1 MLLVKQ
7 HIERDGSGYVT
18 LRPQEDEDM
27 WHAYNLIQEVRAIGS
42 MQLFA
47 LYHQLTSPCSSLP
60 HRATSYEAQ
69 QSGAFD
75 RSPLLLTL
83 SLIAYNSR
91 VTTESS
97 TGSTSSH
104 RVHLKLTIIV
114 SKVLYSA
121 LAQSEQPSASSST
134 PSASGSTTP
143 TTESLTTAPTTGAAS
158 STAGT
163 ATLHVSGKV
172 SSENL
177 HVKKGAFHTLDLEV
191 GRDFTIIK
199 QEGEWDSIARERIRE
214 VTEPGRGAEV
224 GAIVCG
230 EGELDKRS
238 RLRI

>member
-1 MLLVKQ
+1 M
-7 HIERDGSGYVT
+7 
-18 LRPQEDEDM
+18 
-27 WHAYNLIQEVRAIGS
+27 
-42 MQLFA
+42 
-47 LYHQLTSPCSSLP
+47 
-60 HRATSYEAQ
+60 
-69 QSGAFD
+69 
-75 RSPLLLTL
+75 
-83 SLIAYNSR
+83 
-91 VTTESS
+91 TTESS

-104 RVHLKLTIIV
+104 RVHLKLTIVV

-121 LAQSEQPSASSST
+121 LAQASDAAPGTPGASGAST
-134 PSASGSTTP
+134 P
-143 TTESLTTAPTTGAAS
+143 TESLTTAPTTGTSS

-172 SSENL
+172 SSENQ

-230 EGELDKRS
+230 EGESSFFVPFLPPLS
-238 RLRI
+238 LFPQASTSSLYV